1 MLQYLREF
9 EHVTRASSMCRP
21 AVGSA
26 ANPQVLDV
34 IRAYIASQTS
44 FTGISQKAKPL

>member
-1 MLQYLREF
+1 MSLGL
-9 EHVTRASSMCRP
+9 VVCVDRP